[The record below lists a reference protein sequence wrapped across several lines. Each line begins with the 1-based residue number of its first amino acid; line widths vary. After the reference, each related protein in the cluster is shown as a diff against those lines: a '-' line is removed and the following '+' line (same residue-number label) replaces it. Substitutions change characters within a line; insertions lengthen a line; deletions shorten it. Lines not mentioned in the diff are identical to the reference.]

1 MACSTLNGGITFNT
15 CAKSMGGINIVYLA
29 NYDDVDWANFD
40 LDPEHVG
47 QQGSD
52 LDSDF
57 RITSIPMLS
66 GGSHYGFF
74 SFKVRKNTGSMTSTL
89 NVDDNTGASVSTDL
103 VMDWR
108 EMEYEKRKAMSAFLQ
123 GEFVAIVQDA
133 NKHYWFLGANLA
145 CTASAGTGETGTSN
159 TDANHYSITIN
170 DVSNDWPFEILVGNG
185 GVKLNGT
192 GGLIDP
198 SDPAYDANA

>member
-1 MACSTLNGGITFNT
+1 MACSTLNGGIVFDT
-15 CAKSMGGINIVYLA
+15 CARSMGGISKVYLA
-29 NYDDVDWANFD
+29 NYGDVDWANFD
-40 LDPEHVG
+40 LSLANA
-47 QQGSD
+47 GSTGD
-52 LDSDF
+52 LDSDY
-57 RITSIPMLS
+57 RIISIPMLS
-66 GGSHYGFF
+66 GASHYGFF
-74 SFKVRKNTGSMTSTL
+74 SFQVRKNTGSMTSTL
-89 NVDDNTGASVSTDL
+89 NVDDNTGSSVSTDL

-123 GEFVAIVQDA
+123 GEFVAIVLDA

-145 CTASAGTGETGTSN
+145 VTASAGTGETGTAN
-159 TDANHYSITIN
+159 TDANHYTITLN

-198 SDPAYDANA
+198 TDPEYDANA